1 MSSIQDNTVLEKI
14 GDQIQAQLQESRE
27 YFSQQ
32 KVVWE
37 ELATGLT
44 SEITTVSNQLD
55 EWEEFHEGMQRRQI
69 ELRKEKQSL
78 EERRIDLDA
87 RLVALDEQNM
97 EIDSRRRQV
106 ERDLAQ
112 RRAEIES
119 GAANDEMEAKVEAL
133 QAELK
138 SLQENAES
146 TSGQSTE
153 LTEQLAAAK
162 QQQEQLQTQ
171 YKAARDAL
179 LASRD
184 AGKDLQSKLNHA
196 QGMLEKKN
204 AHILAMDEE
213 FQQKEQELRDQIDSA
228 ASTTGEEA
236 GQSELV
242 DQLNA
247 EREDLINQLS
257 ALKREMYSGDNG
269 DSSSNLE
276 MESKVE
282 ELVSALENAHQR
294 NSELENQVDQLSAS
308 GGGGSQDSNNAPVL
322 TEGMSW
328 EEQKAALLGETNN
341 MSPLDRLTVDKA
353 VQVTENVV
361 AERDAEIEALK
372 QQLAAAAAGNGGF
385 AGAAAPAPEP
395 EFDAELE
402 AEKQA
407 EIRKAL
413 QRAEA
418 ARAARD
424 AEDALHNQ
432 QMPQRP
438 RESRSL
444 RDEMGL

>member
-32 KVVWE
+32 KIVWE

-44 SEITTVSNQLD
+44 GEIKTVSSQLD
-55 EWEEFHEGMQRRQI
+55 EWEKFHEGMQRRQI

-112 RRAEIES
+112 RRVEIES

-146 TSGQSTE
+146 TSSQSTE
-153 LTEQLAAAK
+153 LNEQLAEAK

-213 FQQKEQELRDQIDSA
+213 FQQKEQELREQIESA
-228 ASTTGEEA
+228 ASITSEEA
-236 GQSELV
+236 GQSDLV
-242 DQLNA
+242 DKLNE
-247 EREDLINQLS
+247 EREELINQLS
-257 ALKREMYSGDNG
+257 ALKREMYASGSEDN
-269 DSSSNLE
+269 SSNLE
-276 MESKVE
+276 LESKVE

-308 GGGGSQDSNNAPVL
+308 GGGGSQASNNAPVL

-385 AGAAAPAPEP
+385 AAAPAPEP

-438 RESRSL
+438 REPRSL